1 MPFLVLLVRMVGYQ
15 ISTAMS
21 HTAAASDARPLRR
34 AQALVAQ
41 LAPQPVHG
49 TSIAEADLM
58 DIRKARARSAHDA
71 DYAPFVG
78 RIGALSGSG
87 APSAVTDLRG
97 RTVFVTG
104 GSRGIG
110 LAIALRA
117 ARAGANVVIAAK
129 TVTAHARLPGTIHT
143 AAAEIEK
150 AGGQALAV
158 QCDIRSEE
166 SVQRAIDAAV
176 AKFGGIDILVNNA
189 SAISLTAT
197 ADTSMKTYDLS
208 AEHKANT
215 VGLRRVT
222 TVSRAEVHVLLCVCF
237 CLRCL

>member
-1 MPFLVLLVRMVGYQ
+1 
-15 ISTAMS
+15 MS

-49 TSIAEADLM
+49 TSIADADLM
-58 DIRKARARSAHDA
+58 DIRKARTRSAHDA

-78 RIGALSGSG
+78 RIGALEGGNSSG
-87 APSAVTDLRG
+87 APSAATDLRG

-110 LAIALRA
+110 LAIALRT

-150 AGGQALAV
+150 AGGRALAV

-208 AEHKANT
+208 EHKPT
-215 VGLRRVT
+215 Q
-222 TVSRAEVHVLLCVCF
+222 
-237 CLRCL
+237 